1 MIRRWLQ
8 RAAADLRA
16 VEEGSAFLDANLKC
30 YLSQQCAE
38 KAIKAALTFAEVTFP
53 NRHDL
58 DALRALLPPEWIAA
72 RNIEDLDVLTPW
84 ASLSRY
90 PGPWPDPTDAQANEA
105 AAKARQAMNA
115 VLSDLHAR
123 GFEIQDRPR

>member
-1 MIRRWLQ
+1 MVRRWLQ

-16 VEEGSAFLDANLKC
+16 VEEGSAFL
-30 YLSQQCAE
+30 
-38 KAIKAALTFAEVTFP
+38 AEVTFP

-58 DALRALLPPEWIAA
+58 DALRELLPPEWKAA

-84 ASLSRY
+84 ATLSRY

-105 AAKARQAMNA
+105 AAKARQAMDA

-123 GFEIQDRPR
+123 GFETQDRPR